1 MFNTFVILLLV
12 ALPAIC
18 ALMVSLLPDK
28 AAKVG
33 RGLTLAVMLELAAL
47 SVALFLGFDGTAA
60 ASFYDL
66 DLAWIPS
73 LGVNFHLGLDGLN
86 LYLVLLT
93 GLLFPVVLLCAWR
106 TEAAGK
112 KLYLCLLLFLQAS
125 LFGTFLSQNLMLF
138 FGFWE
143 AVLIPMFVLI
153 LVFGG
158 EKRRQAAMTFFL
170 YTLAG
175 SVLLLAAV
183 ILLGVESAHQTG
195 SWSFEFSTLYR
206 LHLDSGTQLF
216 VFVAVLLACLI
227 KCPLF
232 PFHSWLP
239 LTYCEAPASGTAIMA
254 GALSKMGAF
263 GLLKLAIPLCPDVSA
278 KAAPY
283 LILLAVASI
292 LYGAVLALLQENF
305 KKLIAYS
312 SLSHMGYIV
321 LGIFSFQQASVHG
334 ALFQMLSHGA
344 AVAGLFLMLS
354 LLEQRLGDSYLKL
367 TALST
372 LAPRLAVTLMLFILA
387 SLALPLTSGF
397 TSEFLILFGSFQQGL
412 AAWQA
417 GLSPVILFSVVL
429 ACSGMVLG
437 AGYMLRF
444 AKVILYG
451 KSRLEKLADLTPREA
466 LAFLPL
472 LALIFWIGVYPAPIM
487 EKAQGAVGRMQAQM
501 SARQTYAQLKG
512 SRGHAP
518 LACRATHAPGPLTP
532 THEPVARRAA
542 LPLAALNLIQVNGS
556 AHDH

>member
-1 MFNTFVILLLV
+1 MFNAFAILLLV
-12 ALPAIC
+12 ALPAAC
-18 ALMVSLLPDK
+18 ALIVSLLPEK
-28 AAKVG
+28 GAKVG
-33 RGLTLAVMLELAAL
+33 RGVTLAAMLALFAL
-47 SVALFLGFDGTAA
+47 SAGLFLSFDGATDARI
-60 ASFYDL
+60 YDL
-66 DLAWIPS
+66 NLAWIPS

-106 TEAAGK
+106 TEQACG

-158 EKRRQAAMTFFL
+158 EKKRQAAMTFFL

-195 SWSFEFSTLYR
+195 SWSFEFATLYR
-206 LHLDSGTQLF
+206 LHLDQGTQLF
-216 VFVAVLLACLI
+216 VFVAVVLACLI

-239 LTYCEAPASGTAIMA
+239 LTYCEAPPSGTAIMA

-283 LILLAVASI
+283 LILLAVLSI
-292 LYGAVLALLQENF
+292 LYGAVLALLQENS

-334 ALFQMLSHGA
+334 AMFQMLSHGA

-354 LLEQRLGDSYLKL
+354 LLEQRVGSSYDKL

-372 LAPRLAVTLMLFILA
+372 LAPRLAVTFMLFILT

-397 TSEFLILFGSFQQGL
+397 TSEFLILFGGFQQGL

-417 GLSPVILFSVVL
+417 GESPLVLVSVIL

-444 AKVILYG
+444 ARVILYG
-451 KSRLEKLADLTPREA
+451 KSRMEKLADLTPREA

-472 LALIFWIGVYPAPIM
+472 LLLIFWVGVYPAPIM
-487 EKAQGAVGRMQAQM
+487 EKAQGAVSRMQAQV
-501 SARQTYAQLKG
+501 AGRPTYAQAAE
-512 SRGHAP
+512 SRVHAQVTCRP
-518 LACRATHAPGPLTP
+518 THAQVAGRAT
-532 THEPVARRAA
+532 
-542 LPLAALNLIQVNGS
+542 LPLSALNLTQVNGG
-556 AHDH
+556 ANGH